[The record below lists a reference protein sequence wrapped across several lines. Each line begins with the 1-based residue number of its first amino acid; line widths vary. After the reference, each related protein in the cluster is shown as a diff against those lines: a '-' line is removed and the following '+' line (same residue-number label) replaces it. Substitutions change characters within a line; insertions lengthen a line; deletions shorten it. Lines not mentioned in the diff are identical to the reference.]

1 MLPDLKENANNHK
14 SVYTIGIVTAALTIL
29 LSYAHFVVGK
39 GIAQSVSIVD
49 IGLNLVTL
57 FIFRKY
63 LLLYKNTT
71 VIASMDWYLC
81 IYAVIFLSPVVR
93 LILHSSASA
102 EFKEALEV
110 MDFFDGLVYIT
121 FLVIGIQLGVRVRRL
136 APEHTFLKM
145 FGNTLIVVIP
155 SLFIIKLFINNTPL
169 ISNLPLH
176 IVLSTFAQAPSLLM
190 LLVFYTARQ
199 SVAVTLQG

>member
-1 MLPDLKENANNHK
+1 MIPDLKDNATNYK
-14 SVYTIGIVTAALTIL
+14 SIYAIGIVTSALTIL

-39 GIAQSVSIVD
+39 GIVQSVSIID
-49 IGLNLVTL
+49 IALNLVTL

-63 LLLYKNTT
+63 LLQYKSAPI
-71 VIASMDWYLC
+71 IASMDWYLC

-136 APEHTFLKM
+136 APDHTFLKM
-145 FGNTLIVVIP
+145 FGNTLIVVVP

-169 ISNLPLH
+169 VSNLPLH
-176 IVLSTFAQAPSLLM
+176 IVLSTIAQAPSLLM
-190 LLVFYTARQ
+190 LLIFYTARQ
-199 SVAVTLQG
+199 VTTPAFQA

>member
-1 MLPDLKENANNHK
+1 MIPDLKDNATNYK
-14 SVYTIGIVTAALTIL
+14 SIYAIGIVTSALTIL

-39 GIAQSVSIVD
+39 GIVQSVSIID
-49 IGLNLVTL
+49 IALNLVTL

-63 LLLYKNTT
+63 LLQYKNAPI
-71 VIASMDWYLC
+71 IASMDWYLC

-136 APEHTFLKM
+136 APDHTFLKM
-145 FGNTLIVVIP
+145 FGNTLIGVVP

-169 ISNLPLH
+169 VSNLPLH
-176 IVLSTFAQAPSLLM
+176 IVLSTIAQAPSLLM
-190 LLVFYTARQ
+190 LLIFYTARQ
-199 SVAVTLQG
+199 VTAPAFQA